1 MVVTAVVVAEAGVVA
16 VVGWCYLFESM
27 VMAWRERQQA
37 QASPSASADISDRL
51 LDL

>member
-1 MVVTAVVVAEAGVVA
+1 MAVAVVVAEAGVVA
-16 VVGWCYLFESM
+16 VVGWCCLFERV